1 MQGNSRRIGPEVQDA
16 LSAQQQAQ
24 QAQELTPLQEQLD
37 GFRDALEQQKA
48 AAQKLEQVTHASCC
62 CCQSPNLPKSC
73 AIVGLEPKCIMR
85 INNIDVKQSGLMA
98 FGMPLNTR
106 MLLHRS

>member
-1 MQGNSRRIGPEVQDA
+1 MQGNSRRIGPEVQDV

-62 CCQSPNLPKSC
+62 CCYRAFALTELASWFTVRPQNQCSKIIP
-73 AIVGLEPKCIMR
+73 AGLR
-85 INNIDVKQSGLMA
+85 I
-98 FGMPLNTR
+98 R
-106 MLLHRS
+106 R